1 MPAHDAPLLTT
12 IALGLSMAFL
22 CGVIAHKLRLSP
34 IVGYLLAGIAIGPF
48 TPGYVADVHAAE
60 QLSEIG
66 IVLLM
71 FGVGLHFSLKDL
83 MDVRK
88 IALPGAA
95 VQIGVATALGAGVA
109 CTWGWPLSSGLMFGF
124 ACSVASTVVLLRALE
139 DNHLLQGANG
149 RIAIG
154 WLIVEDIL
162 MVMALVFIPVLAT
175 LGNEEDD
182 NGQHLVK
189 SIAFAIGKMAMFVT
203 FMLVIGNTL
212 LPRILS
218 YVAATRSRELFTLAV
233 FAVAVGVAF
242 AAGQIFGVSL
252 ALGAFFSGMMIR
264 ESRLSHEVAER
275 ALPLQDAFAVLFF
288 VSVGMLFNPV
298 ILWTHTYEV
307 ILCVLIIMVGKSVA
321 AFWIVRMF
329 GYPLKTS
336 LLVSAG
342 LAQIGEFSFI
352 LVTMGVSLGILPPE
366 GRDIILAG
374 AMISISLNPLT
385 FAVSRLIYGLFEKY
399 SDLAKFFDMRDKDH
413 LAHLASKEAVSGK
426 QIVILV
432 GAGQIGGFIC
442 DNINKDDTELIII
455 ETNRQ
460 RVEDL
465 RENELHAIAGDAGIE
480 VTLREAMIDKAAAM
494 VIAIPD
500 PFEAG
505 RIVDAA
511 RSLNP
516 QIKIIVVDRYHN
528 HDEAIFD
535 EHPIDLKVQSYQEIG
550 RRILGFISELR

>member
-1 MPAHDAPLLTT
+1 VPAHDAPLLTT